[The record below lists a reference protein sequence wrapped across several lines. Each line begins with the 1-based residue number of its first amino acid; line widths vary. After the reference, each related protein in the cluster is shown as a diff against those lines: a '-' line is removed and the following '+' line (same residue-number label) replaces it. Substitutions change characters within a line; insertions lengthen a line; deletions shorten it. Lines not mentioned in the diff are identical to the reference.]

1 LFRMGF
7 QIELSCL
14 ERLVIYLSKDA
25 SLKSCSWCFSMLLSW
40 LNFHLFSGECV
51 FCQMDLALLFSA
63 INFFILSGMSL

>member
-1 LFRMGF
+1 MGF

-14 ERLVIYLSKDA
+14 EKFVIYFSKDA
-25 SLKSCSWCFSMLLSW
+25 FLKSYIWFFSMLLSW
-40 LNFHLFSGECV
+40 LNIDLFFGECV